1 MSVTSHLPSG
11 DADGPLHLRVD
22 GVSKSFPTHRVLT
35 DVSLVVPSGGRACLI
50 GENGSGKS
58 TLLRIVAGLTAPDAG
73 QVQAPGTVGLHHQE
87 VPFDL
92 GLTVVEVLEDAVAA
106 VRRLAD
112 RVEHAAAALAR
123 AEPGAGAALD
133 AAIEDARRH
142 AAWDVEH
149 RAARVVDG
157 LGLGSLP
164 RDRRT
169 GELSGGQLSRL
180 SLAWTLLRSPDTL
193 LLDEPTN
200 HLDDAGTALLTDLLR
215 SWSGPVLLASHDRA
229 FLDEVATT
237 VLDLDPTPV
246 PHARVAADDDS
257 PGSGYGLTRY
267 TGSYTAYLQQRRE
280 DRRRWVRRHRDEQA
294 ELVRLR
300 RKVADDHTVGHAD
313 RGPRTEARAS
323 RKFYADR
330 NARVVARRVNDA
342 STALERLERE
352 QVRRPP
358 ARLRFRGLGAPQ
370 GGPAARP
377 GTDPLLRAV
386 DVRLHGRL
394 APLSL
399 VVPAHGR
406 LLVTGGNGSGKS
418 TLLDLLA
425 GTLRPSGGRITWAP
439 GLSVDLLS
447 QEPTPHPTR
456 DTARS
461 EYARRVGHERAA
473 RQPLAGFGLLAG
485 RDLDRPVAEL
495 SVGQRRRLDLA
506 VVLADPPDL
515 LLLDEPTNHLS
526 LLLVSEL
533 ELALPA
539 YPGAVVVASHDRW
552 LREDWS
558 GERLHLQEPAHVQS
572 AGPEETLG
580 T

>member
-1 MSVTSHLPSG
+1 MPSG
-11 DADGPLHLRVD
+11 DAAGPLHLRVE
-22 GVSKSFPTHRVLT
+22 GVSMSFPTRRVLT

-58 TLLRIVAGLTAPDAG
+58 TLLRIVAGLTRPDTG
-73 QVQAPGTVGLHHQE
+73 RVQAPGTVGLHHQE
-87 VPFDL
+87 VPFSPA
-92 GLTVVEVLEDAVAA
+92 LTVAEVLEDATVA
-106 VRRLAD
+106 VRELAA
-112 RVEHAAAALAR
+112 RVERAGEALGR
-123 AEPGAGAALD
+123 AEPGAEVALD
-133 AAIEDARRH
+133 AALEDARRH
-142 AAWDVEH
+142 GAWDVEH
-149 RAARVVDG
+149 RADQVVDG
-157 LGLGSLP
+157 LGLASLP
-164 RDRRT
+164 RGRRA

-246 PHARVAADDDS
+246 PHARVAADEDS

-280 DRRRWVRRHRDEQA
+280 DRRRWVRRYRDEQA
-294 ELVRLR
+294 ELTRLR

-323 RKFYADR
+323 AKFYADR

-342 STALERLERE
+342 RAALEQLERD

-358 ARLRFRGLGAPQ
+358 DRLRLRGLGSPEGAA
-370 GGPAARP
+370 GGPAGGGP
-377 GTDPLLRAV
+377 VLRAT
-386 DVRLHGRL
+386 DVGLRRRL

-406 LLVTGGNGSGKS
+406 LLVTGANGSGKS
-418 TLLDLLA
+418 TLLALLA
-425 GTLRPSGGRITWAP
+425 GTLLPTSGRVMRAP
-439 GLSVDLLS
+439 GLRVGLLS
-447 QEPTPHPTR
+447 QEPMPHPTR
-456 DTARS
+456 DTARA

-473 RQPLAGFGLLAG
+473 RQPLAGFGLLAD

-558 GERLHLQEPAHVQS
+558 GERLHLPEPVRVRPTTA
-572 AGPEETLG
+572 EERLG

>member
-1 MSVTSHLPSG
+1 MPAPSPLPSG
-11 DADGPLHLRVD
+11 DASGPRHLRVD
-22 GVSKSFPTHRVLT
+22 GVSKSFPTRRVLT
-35 DVSLVVPSGGRACLI
+35 DVSLVVPSGARACLI

-58 TLLRIVAGLTAPDAG
+58 TLLRVVAGLTPPDTG
-73 QVQAPGTVGLHHQE
+73 EVQVPGTVGLHHQE
-87 VPFDL
+87 VPFDP
-92 GLTVVEVLEDAVAA
+92 GLTVAEVVEDALAA
-106 VRRLAD
+106 VRELAA
-112 RVEHAAAALAR
+112 RVERAGEALGR
-123 AEPGAGAALD
+123 GEPGAGAALD
-133 AAIEDARRH
+133 AAVEQARRH

-149 RAARVVDG
+149 RADQVVDG
-157 LGLGSLP
+157 LGLASLH
-164 RDRRT
+164 RGRRA

-200 HLDDAGTALLTDLLR
+200 HLDDAGTALLADLLR

-237 VLDLDPTPV
+237 VLDLDPTPL
-246 PHARVAADDDS
+246 PQARIVADDDS

-267 TGSYTAYLQQRRE
+267 TGSYTAYLQQRRD

-294 ELVRLR
+294 ELARLR

-342 STALERLERE
+342 STALERLERQ

-358 ARLRFRGLGAPQ
+358 ALLRFRGLGAPA
-370 GGPAARP
+370 GAAAGRTGDEP
-377 GTDPLLRAV
+377 VLRVAGAGV
-386 DVRLHGRL
+386 HGRL

-406 LLVTGGNGSGKS
+406 LLVTGANGAGKS
-418 TLLDLLA
+418 TLLALLA
-425 GTLRPSGGRITWAP
+425 GTLPPTSGRVVRAP
-439 GLSVDLLS
+439 GLGVGLLA
-447 QEPTPHPTR
+447 QEPVPRLTGE
-456 DTARS
+456 TARAA
-461 EYARRVGHERAA
+461 YARAVGGELATR
-473 RQPLAGFGLLAG
+473 RPLACFGLLAD
-485 RDLDRPVAEL
+485 RDLDRPLAEL

-533 ELALPA
+533 ELALPT

-552 LREDWS
+552 LREDWV
-558 GERLHLQEPAHVQS
+558 GGRLHLGEPAHVQS
-572 AGPEETLG
+572 ATAEGTLSG
-580 T
+580 